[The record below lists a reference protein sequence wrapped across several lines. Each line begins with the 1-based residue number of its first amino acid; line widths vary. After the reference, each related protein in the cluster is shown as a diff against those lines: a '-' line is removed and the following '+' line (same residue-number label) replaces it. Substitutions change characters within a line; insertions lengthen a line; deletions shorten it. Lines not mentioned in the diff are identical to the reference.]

1 MSRTEGS
8 FKISGALE
16 PRIASALDA
25 RTIVQTKAELTASG
39 NFPYP
44 YIGLETY
51 VVSENKKYRLINDDP
66 TDIENWQ
73 EVGSGGSGG
82 ASDYDDL
89 TNKPSINDVTL
100 EGNLSTSDL
109 GITIPENTSD
119 LTNDSG
125 FITNSDLTTALGDY
139 TPTSDLSA
147 VATSGDYG
155 DLSNTPTIPD
165 ELADLS
171 DVEVTTPTDGQ
182 ILKYDG
188 TSQKWINGTGGGGG
202 GDAEL
207 ENDVT
212 SNIAVGAIPSGTTI
226 HQGMTFTQFVTKL
239 LVTEVA
245 PTINFSI
252 SKSGAASPGS
262 SYVETLTVACTN
274 MGSAAKIKTI
284 AWYEN
289 ETLKQ
294 TDTIN
299 SPTTGS
305 WTYTMPTATT
315 ESTTFKAVV
324 TYTESD
330 NTDEIVTKTASITFA
345 SNKYY
350 GDVPTAT
357 PTEAQVKALTATPAI
372 SRGGVYQFTCDDTHP
387 CYAYPKSLGLITA
400 ITDPNGFSLMNSFAH
415 VEMTFTIDGSSVDY
429 YVYTM
434 INDTVVDDYPVTFA

>member
-1 MSRTEGS
+1 MAINLSQAFHRT
-8 FKISGALE
+8 
-16 PRIASALDA
+16 SANAIDETL
-25 RTIVQTKAELTASG
+25 TLTKAEMLA
-39 NFPYP
+39 
-44 YIGLETY
+44 
-51 VVSENKKYRLINDDP
+51 INDHLMPSKYLTVCQDDGKIYLYDKSNTADP
-66 TDIENWQ
+66 TTGKFRVFE
-73 EVGSGGSGG
+73 GGGG
-82 ASDYDDL
+82 GTSDYDDL
-89 TNKPSINDVTL
+89 TNKPTVNNVTL
-100 EGNLSTSDL
+100 EGDLTTSDL

-125 FITNSDLTTALGDY
+125 FITNTDLATALEDYVESSDLATVATTGAYSDLTGA
-139 TPTSDLSA
+139 PTVPEELS
-147 VATSGDYG
+147 
-155 DLSNTPTIPD
+155 
-165 ELADLS
+165 DLS
-171 DVEVTTPTDGQ
+171 DVDVTTPTDGQ

-207 ENDVT
+207 ESDIT
-212 SNIAVGAIPSGTTI
+212 SNVAVGAITSGTTLL
-226 HQGMTFTQFVTKL
+226 QGTTFTEFVRKL
-239 LVTEVA
+239 LVAEVA

-252 SKSGAASPGS
+252 SKSGAVPSGS
-262 SYVETLTVACTN
+262 SYTETLTVACTN
-274 MGSAAKIKTI
+274 MGGATKIKTI
-284 AWYEN
+284 AWYEG

-299 SPTTGS
+299 STTPGS

-315 ESTTFKAVV
+315 QTTTFKSVV
-324 TYTESD
+324 TYTKSD
-330 NTDEIVTKTASITFA
+330 STDASVTKTATITFA

-350 GDVPTAT
+350 GAVTTAT
-357 PTEAQVKALTATPAI
+357 PTEAQVKALTSEPAS

-387 CYAYPKSLGLITA
+387 CYAYPKSFGLLTG